1 MDYLVRIAVFWVA
14 VCAAILLLSR
24 FPGSP
29 LARIAFAR
37 LGPQPV
43 AGEPRSRYLRR
54 WAACAG
60 TWFAQAASI
69 WTACAIAWHLDP
81 ALGQSMGFLVFWLIV
96 VSLLGAAAGVASLVA
111 LAVSLLARTRRAAG
125 RRGACVCA

>member
-1 MDYLVRIAVFWVA
+1 MNELVRIAVFWVA
-14 VCAAILLLSR
+14 VCAAILLLNR
-24 FPGSP
+24 FPSSV
-29 LARIAFAR
+29 LARIAFAP
-37 LGPQPV
+37 LGPQPL
-43 AGEPRSRYLRR
+43 AGEPRARYLRR

-69 WTACAIAWHLDP
+69 WAACALAWHFDP
-81 ALGQSMGFLVFWLIV
+81 LLRQSTGFLVFWLVV

-125 RRGACVCA
+125 RRGASVGA